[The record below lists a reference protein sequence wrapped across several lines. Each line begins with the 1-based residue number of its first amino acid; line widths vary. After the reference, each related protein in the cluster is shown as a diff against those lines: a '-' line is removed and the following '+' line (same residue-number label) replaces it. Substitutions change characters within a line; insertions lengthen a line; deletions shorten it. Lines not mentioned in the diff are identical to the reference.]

1 MADRLKIYACSGLED
16 SAKSSIGG
24 YKYWS
29 DGSDPV
35 NNTQAVNSLIAK
47 INLCR
52 SELINLAGLTEEDKI
67 DLLNEIVFY
76 NVCLYFEREYTDD
89 PKMLNKA
96 GMAISKVFDGNK
108 AYNASLTV
116 NNYSAYVDS
125 LVSQVIDAMDG
136 NSVLMM
142 PKNFGTWWQKNVTNL
157 NKVGLSENTRLT
169 VRNTIAK
176 RRESVGE
183 ARDGWQNDKNIGEYL
198 TNASEYFLYT
208 YFTDAQ
214 LKKLPYIFK
223 YRRKRQEYIYNYC
236 KPFFIG
242 VYGTEEDLQNVIRGG
257 IVGYFKHQPEEVC
270 AKIVN
275 GDKIENIG
283 GDPVTAT
290 AAAVWTVADIVAV
303 ITACLSLIG
312 SVIIAVIDLVKQTKI
327 AEEKA
332 IDKDAANAGVP
343 NPEDFSDKNF
353 EDLLG
358 KDSGKSWITIALI
371 AVGALLLFKKD

>member
-16 SAKSSIGG
+16 SAKSSVGG

-76 NVCLYFEREYTDD
+76 NVCLYFEREYADD
-89 PKMLNKA
+89 TKMLNKA

-108 AYNASLTV
+108 AYNTSLTV

-125 LVSQVIDAMDG
+125 LVSQVISAMDG
-136 NSVLMM
+136 NSILMM

-157 NKVGLSENTRLT
+157 NKIGLSENTRLT
-169 VRNTIAK
+169 VRNAIVK
-176 RRESVGE
+176 RRESVGA
-183 ARDGWQNDKNIGEYL
+183 ARDGWQNDENIGEYL

-214 LKKLPYIFK
+214 LKKLPYVFRF
-223 YRRKRQEYIYNYC
+223 RRKRQEYVYNYC
-236 KPFFIG
+236 KPFFVG
-242 VYGTEEDLQNVIRGG
+242 VYGTEEDFQNVIRGG

-275 GDKIENIG
+275 GDEIENIG
-283 GDPVTAT
+283 TGEE
-290 AAAVWTVADIVAV
+290 AAAAAWGAAEIVAV
-303 ITACLSLIG
+303 ITACLSLVG
-312 SVIIAVIDLVKQTKI
+312 SIILAIIDLVKQTKI
-327 AEEKA
+327 AEEKS

-343 NPEDFSDKNF
+343 HPEDSKGKNF
-353 EDLLG
+353 PALLG
-358 KDSGKSWITIALI
+358 RDSEKSWITIALI